1 MTTNTITRT
10 LTLADI
16 PFIGRDSHNGIVL
29 NSELAMTQDIHPR
42 SAYLSSLLLGRGVYT
57 LLARKNE
64 QQVIGQ
70 LRYRAEDLNA
80 QVFFIT
86 PSQDEVGSNELF
98 LHLLDGMARE
108 MGKHGAHALLA
119 EVDTQSAL
127 FETMRQARFAT
138 YVRQT
143 VWRHD
148 PVQAQHILPL
158 TEEESSDQI
167 GIMSLICH
175 TIPTLQ
181 QPYVTPN
188 PDMQGLV
195 YRHNGHVEAYIAY
208 SEGKHGVYVLPYIHP
223 DMLGQARN
231 ILESALARI
240 ARTSK
245 LPSYICIRS
254 YQVWLEDAVR
264 ELNYDLMT
272 EQAIMVR
279 HIAVG
284 VRQAPFARSKI
295 QGKLEIANN
304 APPYWS
310 TARPLDE
317 D

>member
-1 MTTNTITRT
+1 MTQTITRT
-10 LTLADI
+10 ITLADI
-16 PFIGRDSHNGIVL
+16 PYLGRDTNNGMVL
-29 NSELAMTQDIHPR
+29 NSELALVQDIHPR
-42 SAYLSSLLLGRGVYT
+42 SAYLSSLLLGRGIYT
-57 LLARKNE
+57 MLARNAE
-64 QQVIGQ
+64 QQAIGQ
-70 LRYRAEDLNA
+70 VRYRAEDLNA

-86 PSQDEVGSNELF
+86 PSQEELGKSDLL

-119 EVDTQSAL
+119 EVDTQSPL

-143 VWRHD
+143 IWRHE
-148 PVQAQHILPL
+148 PVKAQMLLPL

-181 QPYVTPN
+181 QPFVTPS

-195 YRHNGHVEAYIAY
+195 YRHHGHVEAYIAY

-223 DMLGQARN
+223 NLFGQARD
-231 ILESALARI
+231 ILESALAAI
-240 ARTSK
+240 VRTSK
-245 LPSYICIRS
+245 QPSYVCIRS
-254 YQVWLEDAVR
+254 YQVWLEDVMR
-264 ELNYDLMT
+264 ELDYDLVA
-272 EQAIMVR
+272 EQAVMVR
-279 HIAVG
+279 HIAAG
-284 VRQAPFARSKI
+284 VRQASFARAKM

-310 TARPLDE
+310 TARRQDE